1 MHLANNYTHKIF
13 FCFSTVP
20 LYNNWAGIS
29 KEDAY
34 KYNVSVQNVT
44 NTSRYE
50 NKLHLGKKSVVD
62 VLPNLL
68 VYFLST
74 YLKSILATKN
84 VVMYLK

>member
-1 MHLANNYTHKIF
+1 MHLANNYTHKIY
-13 FCFSTVP
+13 FCFFTVP
-20 LYNNWAGIS
+20 LYNNWVGIS

-34 KYNVSVQNVT
+34 KYNVSLQNVT
-44 NTSRYE
+44 NTRRYE
-50 NKLHLGKKSVVD
+50 NKLHFGKKSVVD